1 MFNKRLIKIS
11 SYVKENSKVIDVGCD
26 HALLGIYLILNNKCS
41 SVIASDINPKPL
53 LKAKENV
60 KKYHLE
66 DKIIIKKAPGIEA
79 IEDGID
85 TVIIAG
91 LGGMTICDI
100 LDNKYLKNVKYL
112 ILSPNN
118 KEYLARKKV
127 YKLGYVL
134 KEESLVE
141 YKNIIYPIGYYEK
154 GKRRLL
160 NKKYRLLD
168 INDKLVKKYYKQL
181 IDNNYLLLSK
191 IPLKYFLRRLKIKK
205 EIMTLK
211 KML

>member
-41 SVIASDINPKPL
+41 LVIASDINPKPL

-66 DKIIIKKAPGIEA
+66 DKIIIKKAQGIES
-79 IEDGID
+79 IEDDID

-118 KEYLARKKV
+118 KEYLTRKKA

-181 IDNNYLLLSK
+181 VDNNYLLLSK

>member
-41 SVIASDINPKPL
+41 LVIASDINPKPL

-66 DKIIIKKAPGIEA
+66 DKIIIKKAQGIES
-79 IEDGID
+79 IEDDID